1 MGWGGVLVGVGVG
14 MGWGGGECLRKRMHG
29 CSGVG
34 MPIGGC
40 DVARAQGTVR
50 FFFSVVLK
58 MG

>member
-1 MGWGGVLVGVGVG
+1 MLVGVGVG